1 MSLWQLDQLIE
12 KSGPTVIWNAP
23 WRGPCPSVELIFIK
37 KRRTW
42 SMLYAAGACPSLSVR
57 EIDTLGSLF
66 QWDHNR
72 ACWNTIQPKSLSL
85 RVWSHLCYINHLH
98 LWHLSNVRLD
108 LFILTRVYSTISSSR
123 VSPSPYCYTLPQIE
137 VFFLKKKLKIYQSYA
152 PSLGSLVGY
161 VGLLASCTF
170 ALTLGTHFCLC
181 HESLLLTLETL
192 VHTRTLHFCPYFR
205 DPLYVPAPLHHVTH
219 HHLSFDTTC

>member
-1 MSLWQLDQLIE
+1 VTSFQCETRSFYTRTCILNNLLLTC
-12 KSGPTVIWNAP
+12 KSI
-23 WRGPCPSVELIFIK
+23 
-37 KRRTW
+37 
-42 SMLYAAGACPSLSVR
+42 
-57 EIDTLGSLF
+57 
-66 QWDHNR
+66 
-72 ACWNTIQPKSLSL
+72 TIL
-85 RVWSHLCYINHLH
+85 LH
-98 LWHLSNVRLD
+98 
-108 LFILTRVYSTISSSR
+108 
-123 VSPSPYCYTLPQIE
+123 SPSNRS
-137 VFFLKKKLKIYQSYA
+137 FFFKKKKLKIYQSYA

-192 VHTRTLHFCPYFR
+192 VHARTLHFCPYFR